1 MGINSHI
8 DTKKVHQ
15 QTNDIMVTAMKR
27 IRLKLLG
34 IPFILS
40 CTGLLIASPAVA
52 EDLDVNRLL
61 ASQCA
66 QCHGTDGYARGDMDG
81 LAGDEDLAEDL
92 LDMKGEDKAEDI
104 MDHQALGYTND
115 QIRRIA
121 SYYAGLPENQRDGAD
136 DGERSTSSGDTSGS
150 ADERNRKEDRARDEE
165 DERDED
171 EDQDEREDD

>member
-1 MGINSHI
+1 
-8 DTKKVHQ
+8 
-15 QTNDIMVTAMKR
+15 MKR

-40 CTGLLIASPAVA
+40 CPGLLIAIPAVA
-52 EDLDVNRLL
+52 DDPNVNRLL

-66 QCHGTDGYARGDMDG
+66 QCHGTDGYAIGDMDG

-121 SYYAGLPENQRDGAD
+121 SYYAGLPEDQRDGAE
-136 DGERSTSSGDTSGS
+136 DGEKSTSSGETSES
-150 ADERNRKEDRARDEE
+150 AEERKREEDRERDEE

-171 EDQDEREDD
+171 EEDEEDD